1 MFLKTIKKYRTKES
15 ENMERNEFSKPESLV
30 FKNEYDYGIEEI
42 IGCTNNAF
50 SNRNG
55 FYGVC
60 IDEMS
65 EICEDYLNWKENNNN
80 ACLPKEICN
89 KMVCFCLGY
98 KWDGLSDCLVDYKGR
113 IIAIKTST
121 KFNTDLTSINVY
133 DCFDNV
139 VFIRFKPDDDIF
151 YLYELDLNSEKL
163 KMIFELSEDT
173 NVQLSMIDIYIKPK
187 HLYPDI
193 IFDIKRC
200 RIIEDNRKKNHDK
213 RLELES

>member
-80 ACLPKEICN
+80 ACLPKEIYN

-113 IIAIKTST
+113 IIAVKTST
-121 KFNTDLTSINVY
+121 NFNTDLTSINVY

-151 YLYELDLNSEKL
+151 YLYD
-163 KMIFELSEDT
+163 
-173 NVQLSMIDIYIKPK
+173 MIDIYIKPK

>member
-1 MFLKTIKKYRTKES
+1 MKTIKKYRTKES

-60 IDEMS
+60 IDEIS

-80 ACLPKEICN
+80 ACLPKEIYN

-113 IIAIKTST
+113 IIAVKTST

-187 HLYPDI
+187 YLYPDI

>member
-1 MFLKTIKKYRTKES
+1 
-15 ENMERNEFSKPESLV
+15 MERNEFSKPESLV

-50 SNRNG
+50 SNGNV

-80 ACLPKEICN
+80 ACLPKEIYN

-113 IIAIKTST
+113 IIAVKTST

>member
-1 MFLKTIKKYRTKES
+1 MKTIKKYRTKES

-80 ACLPKEICN
+80 ACLPKEIYN

-113 IIAIKTST
+113 IIAVKTST

-193 IFDIKRC
+193 IFDIKIC
-200 RIIEDNRKKNHDK
+200 RIIEDNRKKNHDT